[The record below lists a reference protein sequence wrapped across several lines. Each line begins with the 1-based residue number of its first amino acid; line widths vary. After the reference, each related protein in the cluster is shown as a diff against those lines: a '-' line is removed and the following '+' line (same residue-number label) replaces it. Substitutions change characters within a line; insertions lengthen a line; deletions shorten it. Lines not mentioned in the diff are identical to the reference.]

1 MFQEFLEHKKHSS
14 HPEHSGDVKYH
25 LGVTA
30 VKEIDGKKVTFSIV
44 PNPSHLE
51 AVDPLVYGRVRAI
64 QDKIDEKPFN
74 KAVGI
79 IIHGDAAVAGQGVV
93 YESIEMQDLKD
104 YTTGGIIHI
113 VMNNQIGFTT
123 DPHQARS
130 TYYCTE
136 VAKVVGAPVFHVNA
150 DEPHLVDKCMEIAYE
165 YRHKFNKDIFIDI
178 VGYRKYGHN

>member
-1 MFQEFLEHKKHSS
+1 MAHRGRLSTLHCVLDKPGEIMFQEFLEHKKHHHS
-14 HPEHSGDVKYH
+14 EHSGDVKYH

-30 VKEIDGKKVTFSIV
+30 VKNIEGKKVTFSIV

-64 QDKIDEKPFN
+64 QDSIAENPLK

-93 YESIEMQDLKD
+93 YESMEMQDLKD
-104 YTTGGIIHI
+104 YTTGGVIHI

-123 DPHQARS
+123 DQYQARS

-136 VAKVVGAPVFHVNA
+136 VAKVVGAPIFHVNA
-150 DEPHLVDKCMEIAYE
+150 D
-165 YRHKFNKDIFIDI
+165 
-178 VGYRKYGHN
+178 

>member
-1 MFQEFLEHKKHSS
+1 MSTLHCILDKPSEIMFQEFLEHKKHNPPG
-14 HPEHSGDVKYH
+14 HMGDVKYH
-25 LGVTA
+25 LGVTV
-30 VKEIDGKKVTFSIV
+30 VKEVNGKKVNLSIV

-64 QDKIDEKPFN
+64 QDKVGERPFN

-123 DPHQARS
+123 DQHQARS
-130 TYYCTE
+130 TFYCTE
-136 VAKVVGAPVFHVNA
+136 VAKVVGAPIFHVNA
-150 DEPHLVDKCMEIAYE
+150 DEPDLVDKCM
-165 YRHKFNKDIFIDI
+165 
-178 VGYRKYGHN
+178 